1 MKKELT
7 KADRDV
13 LMSVIHDAR
22 TLDKQQVD
30 SLFNSYRAV
39 IDEERKGSG
48 LPLYDECNMAFI
60 HSMFALFFRQGFE
73 FAIERIFNA
82 FQAVTEYVNE
92 VSES

>member
-30 SLFNSYRAV
+30 SLFNSYFAV
-39 IDEERKGSG
+39 INEERRNDG
-48 LPLYDECNMAFI
+48 LPLFDESDKAFI
-60 HSMFALFFRQGFE
+60 KAMHTLFFRQGFE
-73 FAIERIFNA
+73 FAVERIFNA
-82 FQAVTEYVNE
+82 FQAVSDYIIE
-92 VSES
+92 VSEP

>member
-7 KADRDV
+7 KADRDM
-13 LMSVIHDAR
+13 LMSVIHDAI

-30 SLFNSYRAV
+30 SLFNSYLAV
-39 IDEERKGSG
+39 IDEDRKGCG
-48 LPLYDECNMAFI
+48 LPPYDECVIAFI

-73 FAIERIFNA
+73 FAVDRIFNA
-82 FQAVTEYVNE
+82 FQAITEYVNE